1 MATVQLADV
10 YTPLTFERVAQQKQ
24 TELNA
29 FLASGIMVN
38 DPLITQRLSG
48 GAKSID
54 LPQYKG
60 LGINE
65 PNYSNDDPADKSVA
79 KKLDSVL
86 QKATSAS
93 RNDSWA
99 QMDLASDLNLGPE
112 KSLAAIAGRVG
123 QFWATDDEHRLIHS
137 LTGVKADNVAN
148 DAGDM
153 VFSIAT
159 DDAGAITAAEK
170 ISAEAIAD
178 AMQTMG
184 DHKSKLVAIAMHS
197 QVQTTLSK
205 LKLVEPLFD
214 SATNQFLFNTYNG
227 LRIIVDD
234 SLAGVA
240 GTNRITYTT
249 ILFAGGSVGYGT
261 GPVSNPS
268 STERDEKSGNGSGET
283 FLHSRVNTCLHPYG
297 FQFTG
302 ASVAGNFA
310 TYAELATAANWDR
323 VTERKLVGVAFLD
336 TNG

>member
-10 YTPLTFERVAQQKQ
+10 YTPLTFERVAQQQQ
-24 TELNA
+24 TEFNA

-60 LGINE
+60 LGIKE
-65 PNYSNDDPADKSVA
+65 PNYASDDPAVKSVA
-79 KKLDSVL
+79 NKLDSVL
-86 QKATSAS
+86 QKATSAT

-99 QMDLASDLNLGPE
+99 QMDLAADLNLGQE
-112 KSLAAIAGRVG
+112 ALAAIAGRVG
-123 QFWATDDEHRLIHS
+123 QFWATDDEHRLSSS
-137 LTGVKADNVAN
+137 LSGVKADNVAN

-153 VFSIAT
+153 VYSIALDT
-159 DDAGAITAAEK
+159 VDPVTAAEK

-184 DHKSKLVAIAMHS
+184 DHKTKLVAMAMHS
-197 QVQTTLSK
+197 QVQTQLSK
-205 LKLVEPLFD
+205 LKLVEPRYD
-214 SATNQFLFNTYNG
+214 SATNVFLFNTYNG

-234 SLAGVA
+234 SLAPEV
-240 GTNRITYTT
+240 GTNRLTYTS
-249 ILFAGGSVGYGT
+249 ILFAAGSVGYGT
-261 GPVSNPS
+261 GPVSNAS
-268 STERDEKSGNGSGET
+268 AMDRDEKSGNGSGET

-302 ASVAGNFA
+302 NNVAAEFA
-310 TYAELATAANWDR
+310 NYVELESATNWTR
-323 VTERKLVGVAFLD
+323 VTERKLVGIAFLE